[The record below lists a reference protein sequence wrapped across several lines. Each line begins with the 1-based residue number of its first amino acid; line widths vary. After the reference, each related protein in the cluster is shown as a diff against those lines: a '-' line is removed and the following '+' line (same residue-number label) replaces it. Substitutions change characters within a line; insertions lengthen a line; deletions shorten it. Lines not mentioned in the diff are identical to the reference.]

1 MHKVLADND
10 ELYARVYQ
18 FPTSAVKLNGRK
30 INYYDF
36 LTGKHPDECSLALT
50 RIVPR
55 IDLPTIAAFI
65 DGVPLIPD
73 IQKSFYKLYLD
84 ARYNQILLP
93 AFELSVKE

>member
-1 MHKVLADND
+1 MRKALADND

-36 LTGKHPDECSLALT
+36 LTGEHPDGCSLVLT
-50 RIVPR
+50 RIVPC

-65 DGVPLIPD
+65 DDVPTIPD
-73 IQKSFYKLYLD
+73 IQKSFYKRYLD
-84 ARYNQILLP
+84 ARYPLILLP
-93 AFELSVKE
+93 TFKLVTKE